1 MELNSILDWAIL
13 FSVIQLN
20 VWQILHIRKSVTT
33 WNKFKQLDDMQRRHE
48 MLLLQIVKCLE
59 KLEERCPPTHTDA

>member
-33 WNKFKQLDDMQRRHE
+33 WQKFKDLGKAGEVQTTINVSLYNR
-48 MLLLQIVKCLE
+48 IVELE
-59 KLEERCPPTHTDA
+59 KRCPPTRTDA